1 MVRVAAAS
9 DLGADCVLEVLV
21 GDTPYAI
28 CNVGGKITALYG
40 ICPHRGGPLGQ
51 GAINGQ
57 NVVCPWHAWEWNCTT
72 GVNDM
77 DASKRVAVCDLKIE
91 GGEILLHQGQNGPTC
106 PNFPVE
112 TIRRWFLR
120 GAAYGT

>member
-1 MVRVAAAS
+1 MALVRVAAAS
-9 DLGADCVLEVLV
+9 ELSADSVLEVLV

-28 CNVGGKITALYG
+28 CNVGGSVTALYG

-51 GAINGQ
+51 GAIHGQ

-77 DASKRVAVCDLKIE
+77 DESKKVAVCELKIE
-91 GGEILLHQGQNGPTC
+91 GGDILLNLPG
-106 PNFPVE
+106 
-112 TIRRWFLR
+112 
-120 GAAYGT
+120 